1 MRKINAIK
9 QRNSL
14 WSQMKQIFFF
24 MAEFK
29 NRNKTDRW
37 VCDTIALHTMCIEF
51 FLNAGKLL
59 LSRCQECLDR
69 IQNLGFK

>member
-1 MRKINAIK
+1 
-9 QRNSL
+9 
-14 WSQMKQIFFF
+14 

-29 NRNKTDRW
+29 NRNKTDQW
-37 VCDTIALHTMCIEF
+37 VCDTIALHTMCIE

-59 LSRCQECLDR
+59 LSRCQECLDW